1 MTNREREFSC
11 DAGQEHMERYW
22 LGLTRKA
29 LTEGHS
35 QVQRRSKIIG
45 GNLDVRL
52 SGLRADDGDPTRHIS
67 AHR

>member
-1 MTNREREFSC
+1 
-11 DAGQEHMERYW
+11 MERYW